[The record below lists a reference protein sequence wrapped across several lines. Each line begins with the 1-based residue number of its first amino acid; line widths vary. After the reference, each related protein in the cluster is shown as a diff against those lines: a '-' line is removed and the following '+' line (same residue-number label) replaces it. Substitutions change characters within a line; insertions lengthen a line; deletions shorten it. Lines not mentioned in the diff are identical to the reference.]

1 MVIEEILKRRSIR
14 KYLPKAIEEDKLLRV
29 MEAGRKAPTSRNAQ
43 QWKIIIVTDPT
54 LKADIVAESSPHQP
68 FLAEAPVLLVAC
80 GYNTEYVMKCGHP
93 AFLID
98 VSIVLD
104 HISLQAA
111 HEGLGTCW
119 IGSFFQ
125 EPVKRLLNI
134 PGHVEIVQ
142 LMSLGYPDQNPP
154 PTRRKPV
161 GEFFSQNSW

>member
-14 KYLPKAIEEDKLLRV
+14 KYLPKAIEQEKLMRV

-43 QWKIIIVTDPT
+43 QWKVIVVNDPE
-54 LKADIVAESSPHQP
+54 LKGEIVDESSPHQP
-68 FLAEAPVLLVAC
+68 FLKEAPVLLVAC

-93 AFLID
+93 AYLID

-111 HEGLGTCW
+111 REGLGTCW

-125 EPVKRLLNI
+125 EPVKRVLKI
-134 PGHVEIVQ
+134 PNHVEIVQ

-154 PTRRKPV
+154 PTRRKTV
-161 GEFFSQNSW
+161 EEFFTQNSW